1 MEKVNTLLLGMVEN
15 GQGGDFYGYY
25 FSPMSP
31 INPITREHYVPTST
45 PNVNDNYPD
54 QSVLS
59 RQTELIVPRKY
70 FPTSEEVNFPPE
82 RPSNESER
90 MENVRNQYYA
100 ARNINDDINSNH
112 ITEAR
117 TNKYPPRKSITA
129 HRFYSNQTSDL
140 RKMTVDSFPE

>member
-1 MEKVNTLLLGMVEN
+1 MGMVEN

-31 INPITREHYVPTST
+31 INPITRERYVPTST

-59 RQTELIVPRKY
+59 RQTELIVPRKL

-90 MENVRNQYYA
+90 MENVRNQYHA
-100 ARNINDDINSNH
+100 ALNINDINSNRV
-112 ITEAR
+112 TEAR
-117 TNKYPPRKSITA
+117 TNKYSPRKSITT
-129 HRFYSNQTSDL
+129 HRFY
-140 RKMTVDSFPE
+140 